1 MSARRVI
8 VVGLDC
14 APASLVFDRLAPRL
28 PFLRSMVRRG
38 ATGVLRSCDPPITV
52 PAWAVMTSGR
62 DAGELGI
69 YGFRDRVEGQRALR
83 TATSEDLALP
93 RVWDIL
99 SERGLRSSVL
109 FVPPSHPARA
119 PEGVELVSCLL
130 AGASPSTSP
139 TSLAAALPFDLRAD
153 VTTEDERSPDTLL
166 AALEGQIHRHFA
178 LFEHTLRERPSDFA
192 MMVEMAPDR
201 LHHGLWP
208 ALDPGDPRH
217 ARFAAW
223 RRRAEDVYVLLDSK
237 LARLA
242 EQYPDATLIVVSD
255 HGARPLLGGVYV
267 NEVLRRAGLLVLER
281 EPDATTPL
289 AAASVDWSR
298 TRAWAEGGYYA
309 RVFVNDRVCFA
320 DAPSLDRDA
329 VLDEIERALAA
340 VPSER
345 PHRFVRPPAIFRR
358 AEGRPP
364 DLLAY
369 FGDLALRS
377 LGAVGAGSILA
388 SADEVET
395 APGRGGCNHDWDGI
409 FLAVGPGIARRAVA
423 DAQLIDVARTLLG
436 RLGVAPPPG
445 WQGRDLLA

>member
-1 MSARRVI
+1 VI

-38 ATGVLRSCDPPITV
+38 VSGVLRSCDPPITV

-69 YGFRDRVEGQRALR
+69 YGFRDRVLGQRALR
-83 TATSEDLALP
+83 TVSAADLARP
-93 RVWDIL
+93 RVWDVL
-99 SERGLRSSVL
+99 AERGLRSSVL

-119 PEGVELVSCLL
+119 PDGVELVSCLL
-130 AGASPSTSP
+130 AGAAPSTSP
-139 TSLAAALPFDLRAD
+139 ASLAAALPFDLRAD
-153 VTTEDERSPDTLL
+153 VTNEDERSPATLL
-166 AALEGQIHRHFA
+166 AALEAQIHRHFA
-178 LFEHTLRERPSDFA
+178 LFEHVLRERPSELA

-217 ARFAAW
+217 ARFATW
-223 RRRAEDVYVLLDSK
+223 RRRAEDVYALLDAK

-242 EQYPDATLIVVSD
+242 EQHPDATLLVVSD

-267 NEVLRRAGLLVLER
+267 NEVLRRAGLLVLAR
-281 EPDATTPL
+281 EPEGVTPL

-309 RVFVNDRVCFA
+309 RVFVNDREHFA
-320 DAPSLDRDA
+320 DAPAFDRA
-329 VLDEIERALAA
+329 AALEEIERALAA
-340 VPSER
+340 VPSAR
-345 PHRFVRPPAIFRR
+345 PHRFVRPPAVFRR
-358 AEGRPP
+358 TEGRPP

-369 FGDLALRS
+369 FGDLDLRS
-377 LGAVGAGSILA
+377 LGAVGAGSITA
-388 SADEVET
+388 TADEVET

-409 FLAVGPGIARRAVA
+409 FLATGPDLGRRALA
-423 DAQLIDVARTLLG
+423 GAQLIDVARTLLG
-436 RLGVAPPPG
+436 RLGVAPPPD

>member
-1 MSARRVI
+1 MPARRVI

-28 PFLRSMVRRG
+28 PFLRSMARRG
-38 ATGVLRSCDPPITV
+38 TSGVLRSCDPPITV

-69 YGFRDRVEGQRALR
+69 YGFRDRIEGQRALR
-83 TATSEDLALP
+83 TVTADDLAVP
-93 RVWDIL
+93 RVWDVL
-99 SERGLRSSVL
+99 AEEGLRSSVL
-109 FVPPSHPARA
+109 FVPPGHPARA
-119 PEGVELVSCLL
+119 PDGVELVSCLL
-130 AGASPSTSP
+130 AGSAPSTSP
-139 TSLAAALPFDLRAD
+139 AALAAALPFDLRAD
-153 VTTEDERSPDTLL
+153 VTSEDERSPDTLL
-166 AALEGQIHRHFA
+166 AALEAQIHRHFA
-178 LFEHTLRERPSDFA
+178 LFEHVLAERPSDFA

-208 ALDPGDPRH
+208 ALDPSDPRH
-217 ARFAAW
+217 TRFAPW
-223 RRRAEDVYVLLDSK
+223 RRRAEDVYVLLDGK

-242 EQYPDATLIVVSD
+242 EQHPDATLIVVSD

-267 NEVLRRAGLLVLER
+267 NEVLRRAGLLVLTR
-281 EPDATTPL
+281 EPDRATPL

-309 RVFVNDRVCFA
+309 RVFVNDRMHFA
-320 DAPSLDRDA
+320 DAPVLDRAA
-329 VLDEIERALAA
+329 VLDGVERALAA

-345 PHRFVRPPAIFRR
+345 PHRFVRPPATFRR
-358 AEGRPP
+358 TAGRPP

-377 LGAVGAGSILA
+377 LGAVGAGSITA

-409 FLAVGPGIARRAVA
+409 FLAVGPGIERRALA
-423 DAQLIDVARTLLG
+423 GAQLIDVGRTLLG
-436 RLGVAPPPG
+436 RLGVAAPAA